1 VSGTSTVSSASFTGL
16 IFTVGRSL
24 GYGLAQASST
34 LPTTRYTLDAQEIRA
49 YTAPAPAKEY
59 WLRERPVDPPLG
71 PFSHKEADYRA
82 RKITKRARQTGRGP
96 VALEMIKY
104 VTTIIGGQS
113 LSSFAVVEANYL
125 YGRKVVASSMPQYR
139 G

>member
-1 VSGTSTVSSASFTGL
+1 MC
-16 IFTVGRSL
+16 
-24 GYGLAQASST
+24 QAT
-34 LPTTRYTLDAQEIRA
+34 PKLPNESYVETELEIRA

-82 RKITKRARQTGRGP
+82 RKITKRASQTGRGP

-113 LSSFAVVEANYL
+113 LSSFAVITAYYL